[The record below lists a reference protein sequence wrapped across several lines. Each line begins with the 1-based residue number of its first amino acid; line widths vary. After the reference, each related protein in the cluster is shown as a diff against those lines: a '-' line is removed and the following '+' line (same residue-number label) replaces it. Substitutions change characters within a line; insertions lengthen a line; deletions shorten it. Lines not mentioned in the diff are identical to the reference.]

1 MISRGSYQ
9 IANMEAAK
17 AARRDQSYRSCVLS
31 LIIFF
36 FLCMILILV
45 SLPWKLYRSYNS
57 EEKGEYAGTA
67 QVSLFLIL

>member
-17 AARRDQSYRSCVLS
+17 AARQDQSYRSCVLS

-36 FLCMILILV
+36 FLCMILILA
-45 SLPWKLYRSYNS
+45 SLPWKLHRPYNS
-57 EEKGEYAGTA
+57 EEKGEYAGTI